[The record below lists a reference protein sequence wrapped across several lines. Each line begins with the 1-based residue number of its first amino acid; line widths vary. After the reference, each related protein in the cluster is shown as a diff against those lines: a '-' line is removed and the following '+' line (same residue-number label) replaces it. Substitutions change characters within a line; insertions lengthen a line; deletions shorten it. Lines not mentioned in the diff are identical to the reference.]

1 MCLLDAVMWT
11 RAEKESVE
19 TEEGENG
26 GPWRGVEELAARE
39 GVTSAGLSFIIS
51 FIHTF
56 VSLK

>member
-1 MCLLDAVMWT
+1 MWT